1 MSRILSFPG
10 QPSARNVAQ
19 GIHAEAALRGWAARR
34 MMREHLRRGEIGEA
48 SASLMLADSIAI
60 KAPPAVRAR
69 LLRDNDR
76 LAGDLARAAMQHG
89 LPRASTDT
97 RADQGGA
104 A

>member
-34 MMREHLRRGEIGEA
+34 MMREHLRNGEIAEA
-48 SASLMLADSIAI
+48 SASLILADSIAI
-60 KAPPAVRAR
+60 KAPPAIRTSM
-69 LLRDNDR
+69 LRDLDR
-76 LAGDLARAAMQHG
+76 LAGELGRAAMVHG
-89 LPRASTDT
+89 LPGQLPPREP
-97 RADQGGA
+97 DQGGA